1 MNKIFKIAKLEI
13 SILFYSPVA
22 WLVLAIFMVQAGTG
36 FFGMLGSFQE
46 LFMMGEKANNLTQL
60 LFPGINGLFDKVLQ
74 TLYLYIPLLTMGL
87 ISREISSGSIK
98 LLLSSPVKIREII
111 LGKYMAMLYYA
122 LMLMAILGVY
132 CLIGV
137 LIIKDADAGLICAGL
152 LSLFLLT
159 ATYAAIGLFMSSLTG
174 YQVVAAISTLA
185 VFAALKYVGG
195 IGQGIDFVRDLTY
208 FLSLSG
214 RAENMLNGLITSGDI
229 IYYLS
234 IISLFLGLTILRLK
248 AGREVKA
255 PAMQAAK
262 YVALVALV
270 LLVGYISSRPLNI
283 LYWDVTAQKTETL
296 TPASQAVAEK
306 IQGPLEITTFV
317 NLLDQHVYAGLP
329 VSRNTDLSRFEDYRR
344 FIPGIRMN
352 YVYYY
357 DATDLANNP
366 NMIYQGDIKGLSVK
380 QIAEKVADNL
390 QVNLN
395 DFLTPAEIRKT
406 IDLNPEGNTFVR
418 RLSYQ
423 GKASYLRLYNENN
436 QFPEEAEI
444 TAALKKLITPNAL
457 ITFMEGDDERS
468 ITQKTDRSYE
478 LFSNA
483 RKTRKS
489 LINQGF
495 DVLSADVNQTG
506 IPAGTNL
513 LVLADPAKL
522 LSSVA
527 TERIRQYLLSG
538 GDMLITAEPQHRA
551 MVNPVMALLGVQLSE
566 GMIVNPDKRSAPDV
580 ISARFTDKDST
591 YFKQM
596 AGPYARV
603 AMPSAG
609 MLAMTA
615 WKGFTVDTVLQSSE
629 NGWNK
634 IDPFDPSSTS
644 VNYAPARG
652 DQRGS
657 KPVMLRLTRKK
668 NGRWQKILI
677 SGDADFMSD
686 NLLGQAYN
694 FPFINGIFRWFSE
707 GSFPVTVSRPAPK
720 DDAILASRK
729 QLSVYKM
736 GTLWALPA
744 LLIACGAALLLIR
757 KRK

>member
-1 MNKIFKIAKLEI
+1 MIKIFKIAKLEI

-22 WLVLAIFMVQAGTG
+22 WLVLAIFMVQSGAG

-87 ISREISSGSIK
+87 VSREISSGSIK

-111 LGKYMAMLYYA
+111 LGKYLAIIYYA

-132 CLIGV
+132 SFIGAS
-137 LIIKDADAGLICAGL
+137 IIKDADVGLICAGL

-195 IGQGIDFVRDLTY
+195 LGQSIDFVRDLTY

-214 RAENMLNGLITSGDI
+214 RTENMLNGLVTSSDV
-229 IYYLS
+229 IYYLL

-248 AGREVKA
+248 AGREAKA
-255 PAMQAAK
+255 LTVQVGK
-262 YVALVALV
+262 YMGLIVVV
-270 LLVGYISSRPLNI
+270 LLCGYISSRPLNI
-283 LYWDVTAQKTETL
+283 LYWDVTAQKSETL
-296 TPASQAVAEK
+296 TPASQFITK
-306 IQGPLEITTFV
+306 QISGPLEITTYI

-329 VSRNTDLSRFEDYRR
+329 VSRNTDLSRFEDFRR
-344 FIPGIRMN
+344 FIPGIKMN

-357 DATDLANNP
+357 DATDMANNP

-390 QVNLN
+390 QVDLK
-395 DFLTPAEIRKT
+395 DFLPPGHIRKM

-418 RLSYQ
+418 RLSYH
-423 GKASYLRLYNENN
+423 GKTSYLRLYNENN

-444 TAALKKLITPNAL
+444 TAAIKKLITPNQK
-457 ITFMEGDDERS
+457 IVFMDGDDERS
-468 ITQKTDRSYE
+468 INIKGDRSYE
-478 LFSNA
+478 LFSNS
-483 RKTRKS
+483 RKKRKS

-495 DVLSADVNQTG
+495 DVLSANLNNADIPTG
-506 IPAGTNL
+506 TT
-513 LVLADPAKL
+513 LVILGDPAKP
-522 LSSVA
+522 LSIKAA
-527 TERIRQYLLSG
+527 TRIQNYLAAG

-551 MVNPVMALLGVQLSE
+551 VINPVLEQLGVRLFA
-566 GMIVNPDKRSAPDV
+566 GMMVNPDKNSAPDV
-580 ISARFTDKDST
+580 ISAGYTGVGNK
-591 YFKQM
+591 YFEQM
-596 AGPYARV
+596 NNPYATV
-603 AMPSAG
+603 AMPSA
-609 MLAMTA
+609 AMFEVQQ
-615 WKGFTVDTVLQSSE
+615 KNFTVDTLLQSGA

-634 IDPFDPSSTS
+634 INAFDPSSTS
-644 VNYAPARG
+644 VTYEPQQG
-652 DQRGS
+652 DEKGS
-657 KPVMLRLTRKK
+657 KPLMLTLTRKVANK
-668 NGRWQKILI
+668 QQKILI

-686 NLLGQAYN
+686 NIIAQAYN
-694 FPFINGIFRWFSE
+694 FPFINGIFRWFSD
-707 GSFPVTVSRPAPK
+707 GAFPVTVKRPAPK
-720 DDAILASRK
+720 DDAILANRK
-729 QLSVYKM
+729 QLSVYRLA
-736 GTLWALPA
+736 TLWGMPA
-744 LLIACGAALLLIR
+744 LIIACGVALLLIR

>member
-1 MNKIFKIAKLEI
+1 MIKILKIAKLEI

-87 ISREISSGSIK
+87 MSREFSSGSIK

-111 LGKYMAMLYYA
+111 LGKYLAMLYYA
-122 LMLMAILGVY
+122 LMLMAILGIY
-132 CLIGV
+132 SLIGIM
-137 LIIKDADAGLICAGL
+137 IIKDADVGLICAGL

-195 IGQGIDFVRDLTY
+195 IGQSIDFVRDLTY

-214 RAENMLNGLITSGDI
+214 RTENMLSGLITSGDV
-229 IYYLS
+229 IYYLL

-248 AGREVKA
+248 AGREAKA
-255 PAMQAAK
+255 LTVQIGK
-262 YVALVALV
+262 YVALITVV
-270 LLVGYISSRPLNI
+270 LFCGYISSRPLNI
-283 LYWDVTAQKTETL
+283 LYWDATAQKSRTL
-296 TPASQAVAEK
+296 TPASQEIARQ
-306 IQGPLEITTFV
+306 INGPLKITTYV

-329 VSRNTDLSRFEDYRR
+329 VSRNTDLSRFEDFRR
-344 FIPGIRMN
+344 FIPGIKMN

-390 QVNLN
+390 QV
-395 DFLTPAEIRKT
+395 DVGGFLPPNKIRKM
-406 IDLNPEGNTFVR
+406 IDLSAEGNTFIR
-418 RLSYQ
+418 RLSYH
-423 GKASYLRLYNENN
+423 GKTSYLRLYNENN

-444 TAALKKLITPNAL
+444 TAAIKKLIRPNQL
-457 ITFMEGDDERS
+457 IVFINGDDERS
-468 ITQKTDRSYE
+468 ITLKGDRSYQ

-495 DVLSADVNQTG
+495 DVSSVDLNNADVPKET
-506 IPAGTNL
+506 TV
-513 LVLADPAKL
+513 LVLADAAKPLSNPAIQ
-522 LSSVA
+522 
-527 TERIRQYLLSG
+527 RIQRYLDAG
-538 GDMLITAEPQHRA
+538 GNMLIAAEPQHRL
-551 MVNPVMALLGVQLSE
+551 VINPVLLQLGVQLSA
-566 GMIVNPDKRSAPDV
+566 GMLVNADKKAQPDLVSAK
-580 ISARFTDKDST
+580 FTGKDNT
-591 YFKQM
+591 YFEQM
-596 AGPYARV
+596 TGPYARV
-603 AMPSAG
+603 ALPSAA
-609 MLAMTA
+609 MLIAEP
-615 WKGFTVDTVLQSSE
+615 KGFVVDTLLKS
-629 NGWNK
+629 NADGWNRIK
-634 IDPFDPSSTS
+634 EFDPSSTS
-644 VNYAPARG
+644 VSYEPQQG
-652 DQRGS
+652 DEKGS
-657 KPVMLRLTRKK
+657 KPLMITLTREKGNK
-668 NGRWQKILI
+668 VQKVLI

-686 NLLGQAYN
+686 NLIGQAYN
-694 FPFINGIFRWFSE
+694 FPFINGIFRWFSD
-707 GSFPVTVSRPAPK
+707 GGFPVKVSRPIPK
-720 DDAILASRK
+720 DDAIMANRK
-729 QLSVYKM
+729 QLSVYRSV
-736 GTLWALPA
+736 TLWGLPA
-744 LLIACGAALLLIR
+744 LIVAGGAALLLTR

>member
-1 MNKIFKIAKLEI
+1 MTKIFKIAKLEI

-111 LGKYMAMLYYA
+111 LGKYLAILYYA
-122 LMLMAILGVY
+122 LMLIAILGIY

-137 LIIKDADAGLICAGL
+137 LIIKDADVGLISAGL

-195 IGQGIDFVRDLTY
+195 IGQGIDFIRDLTY

-214 RAENMLNGLITSGDI
+214 RTEKMLNGLITSGDI

-255 PAMQAAK
+255 PAMQAGK
-262 YVALVALV
+262 YVALVAMV

-296 TPASQAVAEK
+296 TPASQAVAQK
-306 IQGPLEITTFV
+306 IHGPLEITTYV

-344 FIPGIRMN
+344 FIPGIQMH

-366 NMIYQGDIKGLSVK
+366 NMIYQGDIKGLTIA
-380 QIAEKVADNL
+380 QIAKKVADNL
-390 QVNLN
+390 QIDMK
-395 DFLTPAEIRKT
+395 DFLPPAQIHQI

-418 RLSYQ
+418 RLSYN
-423 GKASYLRLYNENN
+423 GKTSYLRLYNENN

-444 TAALKKLITPNAL
+444 TAALKKLITPNAK
-457 ITFMEGDDERS
+457 IVFIEGDDERS
-468 ITQKTDRSYE
+468 ITQKSDRSYE

-483 RKTRKS
+483 RKARRS

-495 DVLSADVNQTG
+495 DVATATLNDTG
-506 IPAGTNL
+506 VPAGTTI
-513 LVLADPAKL
+513 LVLADPAQPL
-522 LSSVA
+522 NRQA
-527 TERIRQYLLSG
+527 IAHIQQYLAAG

-551 MVNPVMALLGVQLSE
+551 VINPVLGLVGVQLSA
-566 GMIVNPDKRSAPDV
+566 GMMVNTDKKSPPDV
-580 ISARFTDKDST
+580 ISAKFTGKNNT
-591 YFKQM
+591 YFGHM
-596 AGPYARV
+596 DGPYASV
-603 AMPSAG
+603 AMPSAAR
-609 MLAMTA
+609 LTA
-615 WKGFTVDTVLQSSE
+615 QKTSFTIDTLLQSNASSF
-629 NGWNK
+629 NK
-634 IDPFDPSSTS
+634 IKPFDPSSTS
-644 VNYAPARG
+644 VSYEPQQG
-652 DQRGS
+652 DTKGNQ
-657 KPVMLRLTRKK
+657 PLMLALTRKMSGK
-668 NGRWQKILI
+668 LQKVLI

-686 NLLGQAYN
+686 NLITQAYN
-694 FPFINGIFRWFSE
+694 FPFINGIFRWFSN

-744 LLIACGAALLLIR
+744 VLIACGAALLLIR